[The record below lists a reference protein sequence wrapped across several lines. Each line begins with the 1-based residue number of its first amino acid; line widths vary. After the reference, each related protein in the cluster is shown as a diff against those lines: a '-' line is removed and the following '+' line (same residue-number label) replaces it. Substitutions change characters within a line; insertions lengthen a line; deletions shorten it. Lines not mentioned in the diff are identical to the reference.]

1 MFDEVYVVPLI
12 TFSVVFNRS
21 ILYKS
26 ICVSMGVREGK
37 LGGGGGGGKR
47 KEICPT
53 LSDYARVFK
62 KNFPEKL
69 SKIVVDRGGGV
80 ITKNSY

>member
-37 LGGGGGGGKR
+37 LGGGGEAESGK
-47 KEICPT
+47 KF
-53 LSDYARVFK
+53 ARPFRIMPEFSK
-62 KNFPEKL
+62 KIFPRNFPKL
-69 SKIVVDRGGGV
+69 LSTGGEE
-80 ITKNSY
+80 